1 LSHNLPIYQKLLDG
15 KENIVHI
22 RILITVFIACFA
34 VIETAP
40 AALKVG
46 LIYDVTGRGD
56 LSFCDAAYAG
66 AKKRRTNGDLNSQ
79 RSPQAKVQIPN

>member
-1 LSHNLPIYQKLLDG
+1 MRIK
-15 KENIVHI
+15 
-22 RILITVFIACFA
+22 ILIALFIACLA
-34 VIETAP
+34 VIETAS

-66 AKKRRTNGDLNSQ
+66 AKKAKDEWGFKLTEVTPSLSTDYRVNT
-79 RSPQAKVQIPN
+79 PQARETKI

>member
-1 LSHNLPIYQKLLDG
+1 LR
-15 KENIVHI
+15 V
-22 RILITVFIACFA
+22 RILITLFIACFA
-34 VIETAP
+34 VIETAS

-66 AKKRRTNGDLNSQ
+66 AKKAEDEWGFKLTEVTQASAQILN
-79 RSPQAKVQIPN
+79 